1 MKLIWDAEFEIRD
14 AGYGIRYLV
23 SHISHR
29 VTLTPYLESRIS
41 HLASRIPYLVSRIM
55 ILIVLWPAPAF
66 AHTEGGEALGF
77 FSGLAHP
84 VSGLDHVLA
93 MVAVGLWGAQLG
105 APAIWVLPVAFP
117 LVMAMGGTLGLIGV
131 PVPGIEYGIAASAVL
146 LGAAVLF
153 EVRASLFAT
162 ALLVGVFAIFHGHAH
177 GTELPPGQ
185 SALLYSMGF
194 VIATGCLHALGIG
207 IGAVHR
213 WTWGQKLLR
222 AAGAVVAIGG
232 VFFMWKALA

>member
-1 MKLIWDAEFEIRD
+1 MNPVSRIPHHGSRISHPR
-14 AGYGIRYLV
+14 ISYLV
-23 SHISHR
+23 
-29 VTLTPYLESRIS
+29 SRIS
-41 HLASRIPYLVSRIM
+41 HLRIV
-55 ILIVLWPAPAF
+55 ILIVLWPASAY
-66 AHTEGGEALGF
+66 AHVQQGEAAGF
-77 FSGLAHP
+77 VTGFLHP
-84 VSGLDHVLA
+84 ISGLDHVLA

-117 LVMAMGGTLGLIGV
+117 LVMAMGGMLGLMGV
-131 PVPGIEYGIAASAVL
+131 PVPGIEYGIAASAIL
-146 LGAAVLF
+146 LGAAVTL
-153 EVRASLFAT
+153 EVRASLFVT

-222 AAGAVVAIGG
+222 AAGAIVCLGG
-232 VFFMWKALA
+232 VVFFWRAVS